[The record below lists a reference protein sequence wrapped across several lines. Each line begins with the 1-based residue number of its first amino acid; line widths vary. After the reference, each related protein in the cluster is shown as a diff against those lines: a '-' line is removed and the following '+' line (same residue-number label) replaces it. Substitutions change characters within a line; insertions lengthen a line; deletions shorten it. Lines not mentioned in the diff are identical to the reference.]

1 MGINEKS
8 LIECPGEL
16 KCSETVVTMSGKC
29 FISNFVCSF
38 SDYILLSLSDILYV
52 TFLASNEVNY
62 IRKKHVRLSL
72 KLKLADA
79 VVLSGLNLILQ
90 FLDNVNSEACYILRQ
105 SQNLLI
111 CSVENKLKY
120 LVILKVF

>member
-38 SDYILLSLSDILYV
+38 SDYILLSLSDIMYV

-62 IRKKHVRLSL
+62 IRRNTYKIILETETSRRGCAKRIELDST
-72 KLKLADA
+72 
-79 VVLSGLNLILQ
+79 VLEHCEQRGLLHFETEPEFTDL
-90 FLDNVNSEACYILRQ
+90 FS
-105 SQNLLI
+105 
-111 CSVENKLKY
+111 
-120 LVILKVF
+120 